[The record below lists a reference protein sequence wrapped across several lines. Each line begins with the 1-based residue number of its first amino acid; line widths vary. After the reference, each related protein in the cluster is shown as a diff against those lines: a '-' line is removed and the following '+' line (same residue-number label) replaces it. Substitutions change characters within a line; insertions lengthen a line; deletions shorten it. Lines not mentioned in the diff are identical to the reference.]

1 MTNEKKKDIDLIINS
16 LKKSIIRA
24 VKKIQLLEFYM
35 IPLQYGIVVGW
46 LGLYQQPS
54 LQQLTLDSPD
64 KKN

>member
-1 MTNEKKKDIDLIINS
+1 MKKKDIDLIINS

-24 VKKIQLLEFYM
+24 VKKIQLLEFYV